1 MTFVPA
7 MWAVW
12 VALVLLSVILK
23 LYISRLSRDEDD
35 QIVLDESFEHLR
47 AEQAAMLTKLNK
59 IQPVQRAALWV
70 LGAATLF
77 VVAYYVHDMLS
88 QFK

>member
-12 VALVLLSVILK
+12 IALVLLSVILK

-35 QIVLDESFEHLR
+35 QLVLDESFEHVR
-47 AEQAAMLTKLNK
+47 VEQAAMLTKLNK

-70 LGAATLF
+70 LGATSLF
-77 VVAYYVHDMLS
+77 VALYYIHDMVS